1 MINKKYDDNIVS
13 QNGEE
18 EIQMREDG
26 KREQRIS
33 IDEDEC

>member
-1 MINKKYDDNIVS
+1 MSNKKYDENIVS
-13 QNGEE
+13 WNGEE

-26 KREQRIS
+26 KREQRTS